1 MPLRKKLVTGI
12 LTGVGENHWSEPST
26 DHISMHSEGIGS
38 SGGIVYRKSREM
50 MVAIEDLQRSQ
61 ATMWAEF

>member
-1 MPLRKKLVTGI
+1 MPSRKKVTKI
-12 LTGVGENHWSEPST
+12 LTGVGENHWSKPSK